1 MQCRAKRPKLK
12 QAFDVQLHKKGTA
25 MAEGTL
31 VIKKYGNRRLY
42 DTEASSYITLE
53 DLARLIKSGRD
64 VKVIDAKTEQ
74 DLTKTV
80 LLQIISE
87 QEKDQD
93 LLPVSFL
100 KKMIQIGDSS
110 LREGLRRY
118 LSVSL
123 ETFLGAQKEFEQRYK
138 DLAGTFLNL
147 NPMLWMMPQLNQLAG
162 QTGQQPPPEA
172 PPPPEAGAAPPPDE
186 AEPVPPPTAPQQG
199 QDAAAQQQQIQA
211 LRAQVEQIQQLLTK
225 LAK

>member
-1 MQCRAKRPKLK
+1 LQCRAKRPKLNRP
-12 QAFDVQLHKKGTA
+12 FDVQLHKKGTA

-53 DLARLIKSGRD
+53 DLARLIKAGRD
-64 VKVIDAKTEQ
+64 VKVIDAKTSQ
-74 DLTKTV
+74 DLTKSV

-110 LREGLRRY
+110 LRDGLRRY

-147 NPMLWMMPQLNQLAG
+147 NPMLWMMPQLGQLAG
-162 QTGQQPPPEA
+162 QPGQPAAPQPPSEA
-172 PPPPEAGAAPPPDE
+172 PPEQGAAPPPEEPGPE
-186 AEPVPPPTAPQQG
+186 AAPAEG
-199 QDAAAQQQQIQA
+199 PDDAAQQRQIQA